1 MSYIYSLCRVR
12 GGKKLWKKGKSP
24 WHQIMRGGQKTR
36 PVTRLPQS
44 RAGGQGQ
51 YSRSLDYLGMSSEAN
66 DRKKGDQP
74 TDQPTDQIVNYKCN
88 QQNIDY
94 A

>member
-1 MSYIYSLCRVR
+1 MLNPALTNFKRQTNLFCYKWNSVITNKGESKAGYSASPVACGWAGAVLVKVTRAF
-12 GGKKLWKKGKSP
+12 GHETEKKIKKLN
-24 WHQIMRGGQKTR
+24 
-36 PVTRLPQS
+36 VT
-44 RAGGQGQ
+44 
-51 YSRSLDYLGMSSEAN
+51 N
-66 DRKKGDQP
+66 KP